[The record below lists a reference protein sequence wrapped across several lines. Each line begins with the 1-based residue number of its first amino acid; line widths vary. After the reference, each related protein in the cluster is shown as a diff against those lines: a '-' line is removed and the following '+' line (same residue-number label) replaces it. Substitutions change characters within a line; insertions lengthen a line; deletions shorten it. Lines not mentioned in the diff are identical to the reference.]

1 MSIVVVL
8 QSDDI
13 IDGKVRV
20 AGEVVAVPDSYA
32 NVRRVLRNQDK
43 DTEDNAQ
50 DFFAIGLRKLQA
62 ILQSEFPQFWAA
74 LQKKPAVQDKIIQEL
89 REQPKFLR
97 QALDEPAWFV
107 KTVTERLNAK

>member
-1 MSIVVVL
+1 MSIIVVL
-8 QSDDI
+8 ENDDI
-13 IDGKVRV
+13 IENQVRV
-20 AGEVVAVPDSYA
+20 AGEVVAVPDGYA
-32 NVRRVLRNQDK
+32 NVRRVIRNQDK

-50 DFFAIGLRKLQA
+50 GFFVIGVRKLQA
-62 ILQSEFPQFWAA
+62 ILQADFPQFWAA

-89 REQPKFLR
+89 RERPKFLR